1 MKNDPF
7 LKKNFFPN
15 SICSICNLCL
25 TFLFSGQSQPRKGP
39 LLGSRDNP
47 DVIEIEEVLHLKIL
61 QLSINHPS
69 IIPHQ
74 GQLMIFRR
82 QNKKLTF
89 GLNYQNFGAK
99 YCRRRP
105 IWDNTLANCL
115 RGASRPYDRASTY
128 FTIFIIIWASI
139 DKMLIIVAQSQG
151 ELAQA
156 VPAQDNDRVPPNGE
170 LADHYLQ
177 IFAKTK
183 TPNSKCH

>member
-1 MKNDPF
+1 
-7 LKKNFFPN
+7 
-15 SICSICNLCL
+15 
-25 TFLFSGQSQPRKGP
+25 
-39 LLGSRDNP
+39 
-47 DVIEIEEVLHLKIL
+47 
-61 QLSINHPS
+61 
-69 IIPHQ
+69 
-74 GQLMIFRR
+74 MIFRG

-99 YCRRRP
+99 YCHRRP
-105 IWDNTLANCL
+105 IWDNTLPKCL
-115 RGASRPYDRASTY
+115 RGAGRPYDRASTN
-128 FTIFIIIWASI
+128 FIIFIIIWASI

-183 TPNSKCH
+183 TKTKTKTRIKTRTKANKIHVH

>member
-7 LKKNFFPN
+7 HKKNFFPN

-69 IIPHQ
+69 IIPHL

-89 GLNYQNFGAK
+89 GLNYQKGWGLSAK
-99 YCRRRP
+99 LGKHSE
-105 IWDNTLANCL
+105 IWGKLGPAL
-115 RGASRPYDRASTY
+115 
-128 FTIFIIIWASI
+128 
-139 DKMLIIVAQSQG
+139 
-151 ELAQA
+151 QA
-156 VPAQDNDRVPPNGE
+156 YALNPCTKFPPNPTSR
-170 LADHYLQ
+170 
-177 IFAKTK
+177 KVNT
-183 TPNSKCH
+183 